1 MVHLLRRLLELTFVL
16 VELEL
21 AREGRSDRIISFF
34 AHGDYFFEHLKW
46 IFGLREIMTFLLPI

>member
-16 VELEL
+16 VEL

-34 AHGDYFFEHLKW
+34 AHCDYFFEHLKW